1 MLREE
6 ARAGG
11 YHGLMTATS
20 PDPRDPFGHPA
31 LGESVRALARR
42 GVIHEY
48 RRGRILIGEGETGDT
63 VYVILRGRLRVF
75 GTDART
81 GREMTYGLYGPGE
94 YVGEMGLDGGPRS
107 ASVEVH
113 EPATCSMI
121 TRATL
126 LAHIAEHPGFAFE
139 LLAKVIARARAA
151 TTTAKQLAH
160 SDAYTRMKSL
170 LMRLAVAQPDG
181 SFRLEEALTQQ
192 EIADWIGC
200 ARELVGRMLKDLE
213 KGGFLE
219 VEGTGKNRRLR
230 WRRLP

>member
-1 MLREE
+1 MPSPRPPPPEELIDALPESLR
-6 ARAGG
+6 G
-11 YHGLMTATS
+11 
-20 PDPRDPFGHPA
+20 
-31 LGESVRALARR
+31 LARR
-42 GVIHEY
+42 AAIIGF
-48 RRGRILIGEGETGDT
+48 RRSELIIEEGQRGDT
-63 VYVILRGRLRVF
+63 LYIILAGRVRAF
-75 GTDART
+75 SCSDK
-81 GREMTYGLYGPGE
+81 GREITYGIYGPGE
-94 YVGEMGLDGGPRS
+94 YLGEMSLDGGPRS

-113 EPATCSMI
+113 EAATCSMI

>member
-1 MLREE
+1 MRD
-6 ARAGG
+6 AGRAGG
-11 YHGLMTATS
+11 YHGLMTATP

-31 LGESVRALARR
+31 LAESVRALARR
-42 GVIHEY
+42 GVLQEH

-94 YVGEMGLDGGPRS
+94 YVGEMGLDGGQRS

-113 EPATCSMI
+113 ETATCSMI

-126 LAHIAEHPGFAFE
+126 LAHIAENPGFAFE

-151 TTTAKQLAH
+151 TTNMKQLAH

-170 LMRLAVAQPDG
+170 LARLAVAQPDG

-213 KGGFLE
+213 RGGFLT
-219 VEGTGKNRRLR
+219 VDGSGKSRRLS

>member
-1 MLREE
+1 MPPNGDASSSHLPD
-6 ARAGG
+6 A
-11 YHGLMTATS
+11 ATL
-20 PDPRDPFGHPA
+20 PA
-31 LGESVRALARR
+31 LGHASEYVEALAARGAERHFRR
-42 GVIHEY
+42 GA
-48 RRGRILIGEGETGDT
+48 LIIQEGERGDT
-63 VYVILRGRLRVF
+63 LFIVRSGRLRAFVA
-75 GTDART
+75 DAQGKELT
-81 GREMTYGLYGPGE
+81 LGLYGPGE
-94 YVGEMGLDGGPRS
+94 YVGEMSLDGGPRS